1 MKRAATAEET
11 KALAG
16 RLARTLSEA
25 AGEGVLIGL
34 IGELGA
40 GKTTFVQGF
49 VEALP
54 GGADLYV
61 TSPTFAIA
69 QQYETTP
76 PVRHLDLYRLSSL
89 DELEAIGYREH
100 YYGPGLCLVEWI
112 ERIPEAIPARWVEI
126 RLAVE
131 ASDVREID
139 VRPHGD
145 VLEALVEKAFR

>member
-1 MKRAATAEET
+1 MKRATTAEET

-16 RLARTLSEA
+16 RLAEA
-25 AGEGVLIGL
+25 LAPRAEEGVLIGL

-49 VEALP
+49 VAALP

-61 TSPTFAIA
+61 TSPTFAVA
-69 QQYETTP
+69 QAYDTTP
-76 PVRHLDLYRLSSL
+76 AVRHLDLYRLSSL
-89 DELEAIGYREH
+89 AELEAIGYRDH
-100 YYGPGLCLVEWI
+100 YFGPGLCLVEWI
-112 ERIPEAIPARWVEI
+112 ERVPEAIPEEWVEI
-126 RLAVE
+126 RLAVG

-145 VLEALVEKAFR
+145 ALEALVKKANR